1 MAKTQLEDIAARLRN
16 ARINRKLTQMEV
28 FRLTQINNKTLSAYE
43 TAKTEPDLVSL
54 SRLADLYKVS
64 TDWIITG
71 FEFKGTGRSED
82 AEAEIGLLKDKLK
95 AREQIIR
102 GIRELVSE

>member
-1 MAKTQLEDIAARLRN
+1 MAKTQLEDIAVRLRN

-71 FEFKGTGRSED
+71 FEFKGTGMSED
-82 AEAEIGLLKDKLK
+82 AEAEIGRLKDKLK

>member
-1 MAKTQLEDIAARLRN
+1 MARTQLEDIAVRLRT

-28 FRLTQINNKTLSAYE
+28 YRLTQINNKTLSGYE

-71 FEFKGTGRSED
+71 FEFSAKGRSED
-82 AEAEIGLLKDKLK
+82 ADTEIQRLKDKLK
-95 AREQIIR
+95 ARERIIR